1 MIERGVRATRNGRAL
16 FYGIVIA
23 AGSTFAPGVSVGAMQ
38 AETADS
44 VDAVIDRI
52 LEAYGGADAVRAV
65 TSLRQEGLVVTTG
78 SQEHGS
84 TVRIAHCPDRLSLV
98 VQYPSRTE
106 IRIVDDEGSWQG
118 ASPSSMTEVSG
129 PMVSAMVLQAART
142 CLPGTLDA
150 FRSSAHIEA
159 AAVAPGGVRETF
171 GALTVIALEVAP
183 DLRLRVWVSDE
194 TGLVLR
200 SESVLAMG
208 TMTMTFA
215 SDYADFRPVDGVLF
229 PFREEA
235 FASGTHTA
243 TIRLDTVEVNPEGDR
258 ARLPLPRNP

>member
-1 MIERGVRATRNGRAL
+1 MIERSVRATRNGRAL

-106 IRIVDDEGSWQG
+106 IRIILG
-118 ASPSSMTEVSG
+118 
-129 PMVSAMVLQAART
+129 L
-142 CLPGTLDA
+142 
-150 FRSSAHIEA
+150 
-159 AAVAPGGVRETF
+159 F
-171 GALTVIALEVAP
+171 GACQNSVKPWFRE
-183 DLRLRVWVSDE
+183 RVSPGSSEYPFGARSPGKCPVKYRTGYRRS
-194 TGLVLR
+194 GLVQ
-200 SESVLAMG
+200 
-208 TMTMTFA
+208 
-215 SDYADFRPVDGVLF
+215 
-229 PFREEA
+229 
-235 FASGTHTA
+235 
-243 TIRLDTVEVNPEGDR
+243 
-258 ARLPLPRNP
+258 